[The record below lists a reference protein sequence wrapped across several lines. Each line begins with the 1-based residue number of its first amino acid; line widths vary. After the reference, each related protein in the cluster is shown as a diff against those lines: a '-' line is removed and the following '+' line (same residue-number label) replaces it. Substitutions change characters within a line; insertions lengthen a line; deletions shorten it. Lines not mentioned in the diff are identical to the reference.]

1 MVKDGSK
8 DKSLSKDKSK
18 DLMKKQTMENFE
30 EPEEIGQ
37 GLYMGGEDEEK
48 PKKGGKEPK
57 AKPVKKPKEPKVP
70 NNSAPV
76 D

>member
-1 MVKDGSK
+1 
-8 DKSLSKDKSK
+8 
-18 DLMKKQTMENFE
+18 
-30 EPEEIGQ
+30 
-37 GLYMGGEDEEK
+37 MGGEDEEK